1 MKGMVWMEELEIIT
15 PEELQKKLENGEKLE
30 LVDVRED
37 EEVAA
42 GMVPGAKHIR
52 MGDIPA
58 NLDYFDKDKEYIFI
72 CRSSRRSE
80 NVCYYLQEQG
90 YKVRNMVG
98 GMLAWTGETK

>member
-1 MKGMVWMEELEIIT
+1 MEEIQIIT
-15 PEELQKKLENGEKLE
+15 PEELKSKLEQGEKLE

-37 EEVAA
+37 EEVAE
-42 GMVPGAKHIR
+42 GMIPGAMHIR

-90 YKVRNMVG
+90 YKVRNMIG
-98 GMLAWTGETK
+98 GMMNWSGETK